1 MTFELQVIF
10 NLTYKIIYDLSLK
23 LFFIYNFKVINNFFI
38 LYFKW

>member
-38 LYFKW
+38 LYFKC